1 MELGIGARP
10 NVELVTY
17 PDEVTMPKSPPPELA
32 AGSLLPTG
40 AAFSENFHTPA
51 FSEEGR
57 RAAAAFHESWMDGA
71 DDGAS
76 TAFTSTVGGGSSFY
90 GDSARLESSTYA
102 GESSVGED
110 TLTRAAEDA
119 MLSTE
124 RTFHQPSSGYSTS
137 ADRAL
142 GEFEEG
148 IDDEPSRYGYSTLA
162 AVGTLSPQGRG
173 CCSLGD
179 YYGSP
184 QRLVPQSNRSVRPE
198 QQSGVWSGAAPPRGL
213 AFMETGTPMGN
224 PLGGP
229 SGERKQI
236 TSRSGERA
244 CARVCVCV
252 CVRVRVCAACAACAA
267 CV

>member
-10 NVELVTY
+10 NVELMTY

-32 AGSLLPTG
+32 DSLLPTG
-40 AAFSENFHTPA
+40 AAFSEGFHQAA

-57 RAAAAFHESWMDGA
+57 RAAAAFHVDESWIDSA

-76 TAFTSTVGGGSSFY
+76 TVFTSTVGGGSSFY
-90 GDSARLESSTYA
+90 GDSARLESSAYESSA
-102 GESSVGED
+102 YEGYGESSVGED
-110 TLTRAAEDA
+110 VLARGAAEDA

-124 RTFHQPSSGYSTS
+124 RTFHQPSSGYDTS

-148 IDDEPSRYGYSTLA
+148 IDEPSRYGYSTLA
-162 AVGTLSPQGRG
+162 AVGTLSPQRRG

-179 YYGSP
+179 FGSP
-184 QRLVPQSNRSVRPE
+184 QRMVPQSNRSVQPE
-198 QQSGVWSGAAPPRGL
+198 QQCSAAPPRGL

-229 SGERKQI
+229 SGERKQA
-236 TSRSGERA
+236 TSRSGEL
-244 CARVCVCV
+244 CMH
-252 CVRVRVCAACAACAA
+252 VRQGSLY
-267 CV
+267 